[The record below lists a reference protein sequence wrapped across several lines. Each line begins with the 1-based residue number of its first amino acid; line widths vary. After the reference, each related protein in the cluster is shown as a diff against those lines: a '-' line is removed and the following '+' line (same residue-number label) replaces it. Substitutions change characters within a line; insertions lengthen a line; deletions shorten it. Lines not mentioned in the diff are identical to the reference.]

1 MMEQSQLIA
10 PSPKL
15 SSAHPFQL
23 GTASGIGLDR
33 RKGSRGPLGNL
44 LVAQDTLVVHGA
56 SALGVV
62 TQREIVVTSNLAFPD
77 ITTIIR
83 DLDCFL
89 HWDHYGVMNR
99 FSEYKPPVG
108 AYPPAKES
116 LH

>member
-1 MMEQSQLIA
+1 MMEQLQLIA

-15 SSAHPFQL
+15 SSAHPLRL
-23 GTASGIGLDR
+23 GTASSISLDR

-44 LVAQDTLVVHGA
+44 LVAWDILVVHGA
-56 SALGVV
+56 SALGVIA
-62 TQREIVVTSNLAFPD
+62 QREIVVTSNLAFPD
-77 ITTIIR
+77 VTTIIR

-89 HWDHYGVMNR
+89 HWDHCGVMNR

-108 AYPPAKES
+108 AYTPSKEN